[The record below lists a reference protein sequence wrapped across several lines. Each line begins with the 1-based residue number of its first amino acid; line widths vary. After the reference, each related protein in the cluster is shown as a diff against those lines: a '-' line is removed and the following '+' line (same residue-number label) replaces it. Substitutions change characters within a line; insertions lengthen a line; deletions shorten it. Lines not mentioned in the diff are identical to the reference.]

1 LVHHG
6 VPMAHSFFMVEDTPF
21 MVEDSPLTELIGR
34 AQHGDA
40 QALKSVFE

>member
-6 VPMAHSFFMVEDTPF
+6 VPVAHSFFMVEDT
-21 MVEDSPLTELIGR
+21 PLTELIGR